1 MMQTTHRIK
10 IEHEKFGV
18 LLDEVFVDS
27 IQFKIFLKT
36 IHGCLELKNNMTF
49 FNGDDFLFNIPYKFL
64 CESII
69 ITSVGQYDLVEQ
81 MKSKVEALV
90 TR

>member
-1 MMQTTHRIK
+1 MMKTTHKIK

-36 IHGCLELKNNMTF
+36 IH
-49 FNGDDFLFNIPYKFL
+49 
-64 CESII
+64 
-69 ITSVGQYDLVEQ
+69 
-81 MKSKVEALV
+81 
-90 TR
+90 